1 MKLFASEL
9 HPSFWACH
17 VVFTGVGV
25 AESRL
30 FSCVSTVV
38 LGYLGLAVME
48 LAVLWRCHVALALVY
63 FVLSRAFSN
72 MDGFGSLM
80 FLL

>member
-17 VVFTGVGV
+17 VVFTGVDV

-30 FSCVSTVV
+30 FSCVSVV
-38 LGYLGLAVME
+38 LGYLGLAVVAE
-48 LAVLWRCHVALALVY
+48 LGYEDALVSVGK
-63 FVLSRAFSN
+63 FLVLACFYRVVSGVRWSCC
-72 MDGFGSLM
+72 L
-80 FLL
+80 